1 MSDIKSVSA
10 KIRQLEAELAEA
22 QEMAV
27 KNLRRAVVA
36 EKEQPSDKEELE
48 SVLNRDQTEH
58 GVLYVTLKAYK
69 ELEAELGEVKHSTRF
84 WKAEAEN
91 CSANMRAAQSEAAEF
106 KRRIASGELVS
117 VDILNQYGEYV
128 IKHIKEGGGFHTAIS
143 LQQFAIKQ
151 ISQTSTEPVHSTTQK
166 TIPSQPI

>member
-91 CSANMRAAQSEAAEF
+91 CSANMRAVELENAEF
-106 KRRIASGELVS
+106 KRKILEGELIPAS
-117 VDILNQYGEYV
+117 VAAAYYET
-128 IKHIKEGGGFHTAIS
+128 HIDRVMPLEV
-143 LQQFAIKQ
+143 FAAEQARKDAQ
-151 ISQTSTEPVHSTTQK
+151 
-166 TIPSQPI
+166 